1 MQYSLARPSLVISH
15 SSMALS
21 AVIVSL
27 FCDLGLAIRDTVGF
41 DTVDWFDDPG
51 FVLPYLCNLMVLY
64 IVRYCK
70 KLLLLLLCYVCL
82 LKRRAFFSFFCFNSQ
97 KLRK

>member
-1 MQYSLARPSLVISH
+1 MQYSFARPSLVMSR
-15 SSMALS
+15 SSMSLS
-21 AVIVSL
+21 AVNVCV

-51 FVLPYLCNLMVLY
+51 FFLLYLCNFMVLY

-82 LKRRAFFSFFCFNSQ
+82 LKRRAFFSVFCFNSQ
-97 KLRK
+97 KWRK